1 MYHFTRRTKEEQN
14 THTKMKCLRLSMP
27 LLSYED
33 HVTSAER
40 IQIEILFFLVLQRKE
55 VESSHTKEAR
65 TLTETGTVKQDRYL
79 YNKHDKKTLCGTI
92 HLSLKCKLLYLIK
105 FSELIHGV
113 ITNQCFSNK

>member
-65 TLTETGTVKQDRYL
+65 TLTETGTDICIT
-79 YNKHDKKTLCGTI
+79 NMIKKTLCGTI

>member
-14 THTKMKCLRLSMP
+14 THTKMKCLRLSTP

-65 TLTETGTVKQDRYL
+65 NLTETGTVKQEQ
-79 YNKHDKKTLCGTI
+79 I
-92 HLSLKCKLLYLIK
+92 
-105 FSELIHGV
+105 FV
-113 ITNQCFSNK
+113 

>member
-40 IQIEILFFLVLQRKE
+40 IQIEIFVLFSFATQGSR
-55 VESSHTKEAR
+55 VESHQRGKNF
-65 TLTETGTVKQDRYL
+65 D
-79 YNKHDKKTLCGTI
+79 
-92 HLSLKCKLLYLIK
+92 
-105 FSELIHGV
+105 
-113 ITNQCFSNK
+113 